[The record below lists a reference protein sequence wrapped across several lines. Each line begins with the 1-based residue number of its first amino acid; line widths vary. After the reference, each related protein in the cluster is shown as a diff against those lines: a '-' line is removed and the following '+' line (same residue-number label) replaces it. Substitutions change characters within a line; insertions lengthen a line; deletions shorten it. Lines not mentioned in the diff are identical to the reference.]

1 MVAATDLA
9 WLSGIIDGEGCIT
22 AHQNSIRSLGFR
34 VAIESVS
41 PVMFEKVTSI
51 LQQCGVEYR
60 TEGPMWRERSTRP
73 SQRVRV
79 DKKQAVRRLCEL
91 TLPYSV
97 VKRAELILVKSYLD
111 KAAAMTYY
119 SDTEE
124 DLKIL
129 VTLREL
135 KKVA

>member
-1 MVAATDLA
+1 MIAATDLA

-34 VAIESVS
+34 VTIESVS
-41 PVMFEKVTSI
+41 PVMIEKVRNV
-51 LQQCGVEYR
+51 LHQCKVEYR

-73 SQRVRV
+73 SQRIRV
-79 DKKQAVRRLCEL
+79 DKKQAVQRLCNL
-91 TLPYSV
+91 MLPYSV

-111 KAAAMTYY
+111 KAAMTYY
-119 SDTEE
+119 SATEE

-129 VTLREL
+129 ATLREL

>member
-1 MVAATDLA
+1 MIAATDLA
-9 WLSGIIDGEGCIT
+9 WLGGIIDGEGCIT

-34 VAIESVS
+34 VTVESAS
-41 PVMFEKVTSI
+41 TVMITKVGNI
-51 LQQCGVEYR
+51 LRQCDVEYR

-73 SQRVRV
+73 SERVKV
-79 DKKQAVRRLCEL
+79 DEKQAVLRLCDL
-91 TLPYSV
+91 VLPYSV

-111 KAAAMTYY
+111 KAATTYY
-119 SDTEE
+119 SATDE

-129 VTLREL
+129 AKLREL